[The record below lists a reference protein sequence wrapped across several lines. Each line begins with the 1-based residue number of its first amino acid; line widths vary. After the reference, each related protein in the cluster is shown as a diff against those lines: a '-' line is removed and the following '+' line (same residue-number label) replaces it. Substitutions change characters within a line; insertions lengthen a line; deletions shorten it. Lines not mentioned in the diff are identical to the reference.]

1 MTTED
6 GIAPE
11 TAISQPKLE
20 KEANVARVEKS
31 VEATPKKEAEKPFDF
46 KFYVTDHS
54 PRVAD
59 TGSPDKLRAL
69 YRDIKKDGIEQ
80 VRYDWDWNLIE
91 QNRGEINSDQLERFK
106 SAAQIMKEEGLD
118 PLIILS
124 NPPEWAKKL
133 YKENPGEFV
142 TSYKNYTAEVKK
154 AVEAAGV
161 KPETVQVLNELNN
174 PAYTPVTDMEVIGQL
189 CDAAR
194 EAFPEG
200 KIMVSFLAAA
210 IPEAVSKSGLS
221 ENVRTFLPKLKTI
234 SDKFDKVAIDYYP
247 GGWQRPISGEGGKIV
262 NLIKRVVLPGTAAYK
277 EMFKDMSLFQETAE
291 EVASWGKQYELGET
305 GFPTKG
311 AYWGNE
317 QRQRYFYDSFF
328 RHFKHLMVD
337 FKARGVPLPDK
348 LGLYQAQ
355 NEPPRNFIGKLM
367 RKTPYPEFDWGMRD
381 EKGNR
386 KAILQGSLRASE
398 LVRVQQ
404 ESRLSRIIH
413 YMKSPMRETQAIET
427 QQDNQELQEVRKE
440 LSLEVLTPHEV

>member
-154 AVEAAGV
+154 AVEAAG
-161 KPETVQVLNELNN
+161 
-174 PAYTPVTDMEVIGQL
+174 
-189 CDAAR
+189 
-194 EAFPEG
+194 
-200 KIMVSFLAAA
+200 
-210 IPEAVSKSGLS
+210 
-221 ENVRTFLPKLKTI
+221 
-234 SDKFDKVAIDYYP
+234 
-247 GGWQRPISGEGGKIV
+247 
-262 NLIKRVVLPGTAAYK
+262 
-277 EMFKDMSLFQETAE
+277 
-291 EVASWGKQYELGET
+291 
-305 GFPTKG
+305 
-311 AYWGNE
+311 
-317 QRQRYFYDSFF
+317 
-328 RHFKHLMVD
+328 
-337 FKARGVPLPDK
+337 
-348 LGLYQAQ
+348 
-355 NEPPRNFIGKLM
+355 
-367 RKTPYPEFDWGMRD
+367 
-381 EKGNR
+381 
-386 KAILQGSLRASE
+386 
-398 LVRVQQ
+398 
-404 ESRLSRIIH
+404 
-413 YMKSPMRETQAIET
+413 
-427 QQDNQELQEVRKE
+427 
-440 LSLEVLTPHEV
+440 